1 MEKESV
7 NLGNAFDLGD
17 IPKVRKVTG
26 ARKAAILLIT
36 LGADVAADIVKNLP
50 DQYIQ
55 KIGVEISNIHKVGT
69 RERREILQEF
79 IEVNKGQDIVLQGG
93 MDFAKSLL
101 NGALG
106 NQRANKILEGIKYD
120 TCTKLFMAARK
131 AEPEQILS
139 CIQGEST
146 QTIAIILSHLQPD
159 KAAVVL
165 SEIPDDIK
173 HEVSLKIGGT
183 SSISPN
189 IIKAI
194 DEAVTN
200 KLSKLGQRDLEKSG
214 GVDSLIDILSN
225 VDENFITEVSNIF
238 LKINKDNI
246 LYKKIISGE
255 YWNELYDYLDT
266 IEISKEELEQFTKM
280 VVQCNNFRSKGTLE
294 HSITVEVITYN
305 LYKLLGIVRED
316 MNTILFAAFCHDL
329 GKLLTPIEILEKPAK
344 LTYEEMEI
352 MKDHV
357 IQTGMILK
365 GLGLE
370 EVGRIAEMHHEK
382 LDGTGYPYGLKDEE
396 IPMEAKILAV
406 ADILSALM
414 EKRSYKE
421 KFSKDRTLDIL
432 QAMAEENKI
441 DKNVVRVVVENY
453 DHLVN
458 ICERVKRKNNFK
470 YRDIIRRYN
479 EVNNKYEELCKG

>member
-106 NQRANKILEGIKYD
+106 NQRAD

-225 VDENFITEVSNIF
+225 VDRKTEKSIIKYIEENNIELAEEIKASMFVFDDIVRLEDTAIQRILKEVNVKDIAYALKGASNDVSNAIYRNQSQRAAAA
-238 LKINKDNI
+238 L
-246 LYKKIISGE
+246 
-255 YWNELYDYLDT
+255 
-266 IEISKEELEQFTKM
+266 KEEIE
-280 VVQCNNFRSKGTLE
+280 
-294 HSITVEVITYN
+294 
-305 LYKLLGIVRED
+305 LLGKTKVSQVEESQQNIVNIIR
-316 MNTILFAAFCHDL
+316 
-329 GKLLTPIEILEKPAK
+329 K
-344 LTYEEMEI
+344 
-352 MKDHV
+352 
-357 IQTGMILK
+357 
-365 GLGLE
+365 LE
-370 EVGRIAEMHHEK
+370 EIGEITLTR
-382 LDGTGYPYGLKDEE
+382 GSDEE
-396 IPMEAKILAV
+396 FVL
-406 ADILSALM
+406 
-414 EKRSYKE
+414 
-421 KFSKDRTLDIL
+421 
-432 QAMAEENKI
+432 
-441 DKNVVRVVVENY
+441 
-453 DHLVN
+453 
-458 ICERVKRKNNFK
+458 
-470 YRDIIRRYN
+470 
-479 EVNNKYEELCKG
+479 

>member
-1 MEKESV
+1 M
-7 NLGNAFDLGD
+7 
-17 IPKVRKVTG
+17 
-26 ARKAAILLIT
+26 ILI
-36 LGADVAADIVKNLP
+36 I
-50 DQYIQ
+50 YINGLSLDMG
-55 KIGVEISNIHKVGT
+55 KLLSHIDE
-69 RERREILQEF
+69 EF
-79 IEVNKGQDIVLQGG
+79 TIEV
-93 MDFAKSLL
+93 
-101 NGALG
+101 
-106 NQRANKILEGIKYD
+106 
-120 TCTKLFMAARK
+120 C
-131 AEPEQILS
+131 
-139 CIQGEST
+139 
-146 QTIAIILSHLQPD
+146 
-159 KAAVVL
+159 
-165 SEIPDDIK
+165 
-173 HEVSLKIGGT
+173 
-183 SSISPN
+183 
-189 IIKAI
+189 
-194 DEAVTN
+194 
-200 KLSKLGQRDLEKSG
+200 
-214 GVDSLIDILSN
+214 
-225 VDENFITEVSNIF
+225 NIF

-255 YWNELYDYLDT
+255 YWNEIYDYLDT

-406 ADILSALM
+406 ADILRALM
-414 EKRSYKE
+414 ERRSYKE
-421 KFSKDRTLDIL
+421 EFSKDRTLDIL
-432 QAMAEENKI
+432 QAMADENKI